1 MKQGIVSE
9 FDVGG
14 GFGII
19 DAEDGH
25 IVFFNAGNVESQ
37 NKAAIN
43 IGTRVLFQSHEGT
56 LGPHADLVRLNVA
69 QSPVNATSGP

>member
-9 FDVGG
+9 FDATG

-25 IVFFNAGNVESQ
+25 IVFFNKSNLEGTNA
-37 NKAAIN
+37 AAIG
-43 IGTRVLFQSHEGT
+43 IGTRVQFQAHEDT
-56 LGPHADLVRLNVA
+56 LGPHADLVRLYTQRA
-69 QSPVNATSGP
+69 P